1 MNLESII
8 TPQDFPQELGITPQD
23 FPQELGITPQDFLK
37 NFSELP
43 LNEVI
48 NIHLLHGKNQKAKIM
63 EVSKEND
70 CIQVYLFGSLTEGKS
85 WAESR
90 NTRKKVSNKEFEM
103 LIENIKSA
111 GWDIEAKKNKYIL
124 HF

>member
-1 MNLESII
+1 MNLESI
-8 TPQDFPQELGITPQD
+8 ITPQD

-48 NIHLLHGKNQKAKIM
+48 NIHLLHRKNQKAKIM